1 MKRIIICCD
10 GTSSK
15 PDAKYVTNVVKIA
28 RGVAGMSA
36 DGVMAQV
43 VFYDQ
48 GVGTHG
54 FKDSITGGALGHG
67 LAKNIQEA
75 YRFIV
80 LNYSPG
86 DELFLFGFSRGAFTV
101 RSLSGLISKFGV
113 LNATEVQQIRQ
124 TMDRYRDSRPRSD
137 AKTHEVRIKFLG
149 VWDTVGAMGVPTNRI
164 AGALGWWTGSA
175 LGRAGRAF
183 NWIPKRWTPDYLR
196 QKFASTGRAV
206 SRRLGLSKR
215 KYAFHNATLSEQVDN
230 GYHAVGIDERR
241 PIFDVVLWNKEPN
254 ADQHIEQVWFSG
266 VHTEVGGGS
275 SNEHTSA
282 IALEWMSA
290 KARGH
295 GMAFTEEFDGE
306 VKKLLAATRQP
317 ISGSPSGPWLLAGR
331 LWRTLGASG
340 TGTESVHPSAVSR
353 FCDPKSGYA
362 PPNLFA
368 HMMSNGIECPSDND
382 GD

>member
-15 PDAKYVTNVVKIA
+15 PDVEYVTNVVKVA
-28 RGVAGMSA
+28 RGVAGSTADSA
-36 DGVMAQV
+36 TAQV

-54 FKDSITGGALGHG
+54 FKDSITGGAFGHG
-67 LAKNIQEA
+67 LAKNIHEA

-113 LNATEVQQIRQ
+113 LDRTEVQQIRQ
-124 TMDRYRDSRPRSD
+124 TMDRYRDGRPRSD

-149 VWDTVGAMGVPTNRI
+149 VWDTVGAMGVQTNRI
-164 AGALGWWTGSA
+164 AGTLGWWTGSVIGGA
-175 LGRAGRAF
+175 ARTFR
-183 NWIPKRWTPDYLR
+183 WIPDRWTPDYLR
-196 QKFASTGRAV
+196 RKFAGTGRSV
-206 SRRLGLSKR
+206 SRKIGLGKG
-215 KYAFHNATLSEQVDN
+215 KYAFHDATLSDQVEN

-241 PIFDVVLWNKEPN
+241 PIFDVVLWNKGPN

-290 KARGH
+290 RARGH
-295 GMAFTEEFDGE
+295 GMAFTKEFDDE
-306 VKKLLAATRQP
+306 VDKLLAAPTQP
-317 ISGSPSGPWLLAGR
+317 ISGSPLGLWRIAGR
-331 LWRTLGASG
+331 LWRAIGLSG
-340 TGTESVHPSAVSR
+340 TQTESIHPSAVSR
-353 FCDPKSGYA
+353 YCDPQSEYA
-362 PPNLFA
+362 PPNLA
-368 HMMSNGIECPSDND
+368 AYMDSNGIDCPPDDDSD
-382 GD
+382 